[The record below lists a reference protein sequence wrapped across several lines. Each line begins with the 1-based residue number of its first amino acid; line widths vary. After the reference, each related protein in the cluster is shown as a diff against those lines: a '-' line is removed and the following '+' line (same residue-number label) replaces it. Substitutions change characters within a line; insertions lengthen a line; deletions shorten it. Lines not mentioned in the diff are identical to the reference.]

1 MRTVGIYNSIARLLA
16 IAVLF
21 STVAPVSVFAQD
33 TPLKST
39 IVISSHTTGG
49 VVSSGNKGMDGTDGA
64 DGKPGEN
71 GSAGADGVST
81 MNREG
86 NSFAFSGSEVVTGT
100 SSAQAVISSTTV
112 LAEGSEDQEAAKSLL
127 AELQETLLSLQI
139 IVAKYVS
146 LLL

>member
-1 MRTVGIYNSIARLLA
+1 MGIYNSIARLLA

-21 STVAPVSVFAQD
+21 STVAPVSVSAQED
-33 TPLKST
+33 ASLIST
-39 IVISSHTTGG
+39 IVFSSHTTGG
-49 VVSSGNKGMDGTDGA
+49 VVSRGTDGKDGADGA

-81 MNREG
+81 MNPEG
-86 NSFAFSGSEVVTGT
+86 NSFAFSGSEVIAGT

-127 AELQETLLSLQI
+127 AELQETLQSLQI